1 MKFDFK
7 KLKRTRS
14 AAGIALALCV
24 FSGTTVAGSYQ
35 SSVRLPVIHS
45 KDYLYKADLP
55 VGRGVPPGAVIKNV
69 SWNWNV
75 TGWPQGLEVY
85 LCQVPSPCV
94 DISRQRRGS
103 SAAFNLQIA
112 NRPFM
117 YTLRLGGAG
126 RVPVAGQS
134 GNITVSW

>member
-7 KLKRTRS
+7 KSKRIRS
-14 AAGIALALCV
+14 AAVIAWALCV
-24 FSGTTVAGSYQ
+24 FSGATTAGSYQ

-75 TGWPQGLEVY
+75 TGWPRGMEVY
-85 LCQVPSPCV
+85 LCQVPSTCV
-94 DISRQRRGS
+94 NISRQRQGS
-103 SAAFNLQIA
+103 TVSFNGRFADRL
-112 NRPFM
+112 FS
-117 YTLRLGGAG
+117 YTLRVGAG
-126 RVPVAGQS
+126 GQTPVAGHLGS
-134 GNITVSW
+134 ITVTW

>member
-103 SAAFNLQIA
+103 TISFNGRFADQL
-112 NRPFM
+112 FS
-117 YTLRLGGAG
+117 YKLRIGSAG
-126 RVPVAGQS
+126 RTPVAGHL
-134 GNITVSW
+134 GTVTVSW